1 MQKLVGGRAEAGG
14 IESQTDC
21 PCHQLFYTVK
31 EALLRERM
39 RVSCKCLQWNAGRS
53 SYVFAGSLLVSLE

>member
-1 MQKLVGGRAEAGG
+1 MIHLV
-14 IESQTDC
+14 IQDFLSQGAAVL
-21 PCHQLFYTVK
+21 QVFYTVK
-31 EALLRERM
+31 EALLRERT